1 MGRISGKSGA
11 VYVGQQIIDACD
23 VVWSEQVDADVTASL
38 DTGDYKVGGGS
49 CKFVCAAGLG
59 AGDIIASQA
68 IGALDLTGYDTLMAW
83 LKSSVL
89 TAAADIQLQMDDN
102 AMLAS
107 PTTTTDIPILAAGEW
122 RLCVMP
128 QDLSGAGAII
138 SIGLLYT
145 VDIGAADIWIDHI
158 MAAKA
163 VAGIRSWT
171 LDYVMN
177 TQETTGFDS
186 SGHKTFVPTID
197 EWAGSFEGF
206 KDGAPLA
213 IGSVVHL
220 QLRESAVATQA
231 WIGSAIITAIH
242 PNVAVDGVAMYSYDF
257 QGTKELAVPTA

>member
-1 MGRISGKSGA
+1 MARISGKAGA

-38 DTGDYKVGGGS
+38 DTGDYKAGVGS

-83 LKSSVL
+83 VKSSVL
-89 TAAADIQLQMDDN
+89 TAAADLQLLLDDT
-102 AMLAS
+102 ALCAS
-107 PTTTTDIPILAAGEW
+107 PVTTTDIPIISAGEW
-122 RLCVMP
+122 RLCIMAE
-128 QDLSGAGAII
+128 DLSGAGAII
-138 SIGLLYT
+138 SVGLKYT

-158 MAAKA
+158 QAAKA

-171 LDYVMN
+171 LDAVMN
-177 TQETTGFDS
+177 TQETTAFDS
-186 SGHKTFVPTID
+186 SGHKTFVPTLD

-206 KDGAPLA
+206 KDGPPLTK
-213 IGSVVHL
+213 GTVVNL
-220 QLRESAVATQA
+220 QLRESATVTQYWA
-231 WIGSAIITAIH
+231 GLAIITAVH
-242 PNVAVDGVAMYSYDF
+242 PSTSVDGVVMYSYDF